1 MNQAT
6 LANQS
11 IFLKNLINLSK
22 VYKKAKLTKI
32 QVIRIKK
39 DFKAEERS
47 VEGLNS
53 GGGDEKERRDEDRE
67 RERRE
72 ERIEQGCG
80 S

>member
-32 QVIRIKK
+32 QVIMIKK
-39 DFKAEERS
+39 RFQGR
-47 VEGLNS
+47 G
-53 GGGDEKERRDEDRE
+53 EK
-67 RERRE
+67 
-72 ERIEQGCG
+72 CG
-80 S
+80 RAK

>member
-1 MNQAT
+1 M
-6 LANQS
+6 
-11 IFLKNLINLSK
+11 
-22 VYKKAKLTKI
+22 
-32 QVIRIKK
+32 
-39 DFKAEERS
+39 
-47 VEGLNS
+47 EGLNR

>member
-11 IFLKNLINLSK
+11 IFLIKPYQLVPQST
-22 VYKKAKLTKI
+22 KKAKL
-32 QVIRIKK
+32 R

-47 VEGLNS
+47 VEGLNR